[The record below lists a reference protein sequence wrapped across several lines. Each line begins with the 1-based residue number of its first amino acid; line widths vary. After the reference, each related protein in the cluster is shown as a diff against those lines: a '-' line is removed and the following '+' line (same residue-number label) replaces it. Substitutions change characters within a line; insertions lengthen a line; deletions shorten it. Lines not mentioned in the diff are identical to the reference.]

1 LVGYQNRCSLNSNN
15 KFIEKQLYKYW
26 GCFSI
31 INLSMY
37 KLPKILPP
45 RLKKNDVIGLVTP
58 SSSITPEQL
67 DETIK
72 KLENLG
78 YRVYYNSSVLDE
90 YGYFA
95 GKDSERAEEI
105 MHMFSNKAVDAI
117 LCVRGGYGAIRILN
131 LLDYGFISRNPKLF
145 MGYSDITALHAAIYK
160 RTGLVSFHSPMG
172 VSNFNDFAITS
183 FNNVIVK
190 PKNNYSYDYQR
201 EEKTEGNPEFDK
213 YTINKGIAEGEL
225 AGGNISVLDSIIG
238 TDFEPDFKGKI
249 VYLEE
254 IEEKTYKV
262 DKMLFHLL
270 SSTNLKQAAGIVLG
284 VFKDCNVNDEPR
296 ISLTQALND
305 LFTPL
310 NIPVSYGLSFGH
322 IDNKI
327 TIPYGIRGKMNAN
340 NNSLEL
346 LEKAVL

>member
-1 LVGYQNRCSLNSNN
+1 MH
-15 KFIEKQLYKYW
+15 K
-26 GCFSI
+26 
-31 INLSMY
+31 LS
-37 KLPKILPP
+37 KILPP

-58 SSSITPEQL
+58 SSSIKSEQL
-67 DETIK
+67 DETII
-72 KLENLG
+72 KLEGLG
-78 YRVYYNSSVLDE
+78 YRVYYNNSVLDE
-90 YGYFA
+90 YGYYA
-95 GKDSERAEEI
+95 GKDSDRAEEI
-105 MHMFSNKAVDAI
+105 MHMFSNNEVDAI
-117 LCVRGGYGAIRILN
+117 LCVRGGYGAIRILD
-131 LLDYGFISRNPKLF
+131 LIDYDIISSNPKLF

-172 VSNFNDFAITS
+172 VSDFNSFAITS
-183 FNNVIVK
+183 FNNVVVE
-190 PKNNYSYDYQR
+190 PKDHYSYGYQR
-201 EEKTEGNPEFDK
+201 EEKTDDNTEFDR

-238 TDFEPDFKGKI
+238 TDYEPDFKGKI

-284 VFKDCNVNDEPR
+284 VFKDCNINDEPR
-296 ISLTQALND
+296 ISLKQALND

-322 IDNKI
+322 IDYKI
-327 TIPYGIRGKMNAN
+327 TIPFGIRGKMNAN